1 MEKTIRFTPRITDS
15 TSGMTNYKSSH
26 NNGETR
32 IVSINSKNGMSEIEA
47 YQWILS
53 NNKKKY

>member
-1 MEKTIRFTPRITDS
+1 MEKTIKFSSNTNNP
-15 TSGMTNYKSSH
+15 TSRMTNYKSSPSI
-26 NNGETR
+26 GETR
-32 IVSINSKNGMSEIEA
+32 TVSINSKNGMSEKEA